1 MLTWKCSVCRV
12 RERARAVSRVPVA
25 ELLETEATATGNPG
39 GRGAVAEGRRPT
51 GDLLT
56 YLHNIFSW
64 QD

>member
-1 MLTWKCSVCRV
+1 M
-12 RERARAVSRVPVA
+12 RERVRAVSRVPVA
-25 ELLETEATATGNPG
+25 ELLETEATVTGNPG
-39 GRGAVAEGRRPT
+39 GRGAEAEGRRPT